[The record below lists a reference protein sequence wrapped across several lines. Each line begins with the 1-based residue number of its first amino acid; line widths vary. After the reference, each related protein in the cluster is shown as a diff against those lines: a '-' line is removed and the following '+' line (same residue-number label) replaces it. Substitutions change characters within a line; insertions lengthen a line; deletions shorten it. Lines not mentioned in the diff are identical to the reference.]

1 MLLSGSEVRVLL
13 LDICQMRRSTRQT
26 SCPPTRPLQRHRP
39 RLEPKDDPLIGRVL
53 DERFRLL
60 ERVGHGAYGAV
71 YRAEQLALHRDVAI
85 KVLDTSSGA
94 EADLA
99 ERFLRE
105 ARAVSRVRHP
115 NTVSIFDFGRTDEGV
130 LYLAMEL
137 IQGVTLTELVAC
149 QKPLSLPRVIDF
161 IAQVAMALEAIHHA
175 GLAHA
180 DLKSDNLL
188 VQPLPSGE
196 LIKVVDFGIARC
208 LEPAPAAGPA
218 SPAPAAGATPA
229 PFTRPAGAGDA
240 PARELRIAPHVRG
253 TPGYIAPEVI
263 RGAPPDQAADVYA
276 AGVLLYLLL
285 TGELPFFGRYPAQT
299 LRRQLVAPVLPPSL
313 VRPEVPEALDHVV
326 LRATARDRE
335 ARYAD
340 AGELRR
346 AIEAVALEVAPGAL
360 PYALCPH
367 TNCSA
372 CGFNQPRVCSLA
384 TRQGF
389 HATTTTAGMGSISDP
404 GSDLGS
410 DPHSGPDIR
419 S

>member
-1 MLLSGSEVRVLL
+1 
-13 LDICQMRRSTRQT
+13 MRRSTRQS
-26 SCPPTRPLQRHRP
+26 SCPPTRPLQRHRS
-39 RLEPKDDPLIGRVL
+39 RLDQKHDPLIGRVL
-53 DERFRLL
+53 DERFRLI

-85 KVLDTSSGA
+85 KVLDASSGA
-94 EADLA
+94 EADMT

-105 ARAVSRVRHP
+105 ARAISRVRHP
-115 NTVSIFDFGRTDEGV
+115 NTVSIFDFGRTDDGL

-149 QKPLSLPRVIDF
+149 SRPLPLPRVIDF

-208 LEPAPAAGPA
+208 LEPSSPPGARGPS
-218 SPAPAAGATPA
+218 SPSPSPGARGPST
-229 PFTRPAGAGDA
+229 PFTRPAGAEDA
-240 PARELRIAPHVRG
+240 EASELRIAPHVRG

-263 RGAPPDQAADVYA
+263 RGAAPDQAADVYA

-285 TGELPFFGRYPAQT
+285 TGELPFAGRYPAQT

-313 VRPEVPEALDHVV
+313 VRPDVPESLDHVV

-367 TNCSA
+367 TDCST
-372 CGFNQPRVCSLA
+372 CGFNRPRSCSMA
-384 TRQGF
+384 TRQGL
-389 HATTTTAGMGSISDP
+389 HATTTTAGTGPISNP
-404 GSDLGS
+404 GSDPL
-410 DPHSGPDIR
+410 SGPDIH

>member
-1 MLLSGSEVRVLL
+1 
-13 LDICQMRRSTRQT
+13 MRRSTRQS

-39 RLEPKDDPLIGRVL
+39 RLEPKDDPLIGRIL

-71 YRAEQLALHRDVAI
+71 YRAEQLALHRDVAV

-94 EADLA
+94 ESDLA

-115 NTVSIFDFGRTDEGV
+115 NTVSIFDFGRTDDGL
-130 LYLAMEL
+130 LYLVMEL

-149 QKPLSLPRVIDF
+149 AKPLPLPRVIDF

-180 DLKSDNLL
+180 DLKGDNLL

-208 LEPAPAAGPA
+208 LEPSPSPEARGP
-218 SPAPAAGATPA
+218 SPSPEARGTST
-229 PFTRPAGAGDA
+229 PFTRPAAAGDA
-240 PARELRIAPHVRG
+240 APSELRIAPHVRG

-263 RGAPPDQAADVYA
+263 RGAAPDQAADVYA

-285 TGELPFFGRYPAQT
+285 TGEPPFAGRYPAQT

-313 VRPEVPEALDHVV
+313 VRPDVPESLDHVV

-340 AGELRR
+340 ARELRR

-367 TNCSA
+367 TDCST
-372 CGFNQPRVCSLA
+372 CGFNQPRSCSLA

-389 HATTTTAGMGSISDP
+389 HATTTTPRTGSLSEP
-404 GSDLGS
+404 GSDP
-410 DPHSGPDIR
+410 DAERFSGPDVH